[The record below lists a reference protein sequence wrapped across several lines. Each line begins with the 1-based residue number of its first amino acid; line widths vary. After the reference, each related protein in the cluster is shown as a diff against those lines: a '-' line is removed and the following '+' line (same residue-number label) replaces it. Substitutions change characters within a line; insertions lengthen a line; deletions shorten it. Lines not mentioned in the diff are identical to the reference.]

1 MDYLERLLKA
11 GASGIFLDNVHIN
24 PQCFGPQ
31 FGAHKHMY
39 DSQIEAFTMLLK
51 RTREL
56 IRSYDPEGALLINS
70 ADPTALPKPYWEH
83 IDCEMS
89 ESFICTWVSKER
101 WGDWHNRWSR
111 LDERCSGPL
120 KEGKQ
125 ICCLSYLGDT
135 PYPLKD
141 DAFFCYATARLMNL
155 IWNAGRDILAGNEA
169 SVLYRIKTGQPVS
182 KKRVAANGIY
192 FRLFQHGMVAVNPT
206 NRDLGLQVEHAFP
219 TPYLWDVYNGNDI
232 EQKGGRVRIA
242 IPKQSGRVY
251 IWKPTRESTIVSKL
265 SDVLTIKTQPGLG
278 KTEFKVDGLPL
289 WTHSGRWTT
298 EYIKEAN
305 YGALRIDFDKPGT
318 HTVEAVDM
326 ERSELLVPTSYE
338 AAYELEDTGM
348 PGQVQKREGR
358 LGVLMDPSQ
367 PLKFASGAPFRFQH
381 WSGAASGTTP
391 TVKVKVSGD
400 TVLTAHYRR
409 KGK

>member
-1 MDYLERLLKA
+1 MERRVVKVRQEQRRTGRVAKKAKVEGSGATPKWLTNSETYGVGGTDWQLLNESKWEFVTHVPHSEQYMRVLREKGIRPFPYMSFYQAPLGSRWQECRLSEHTDWIVLDKDGRWRRTGFWESEDSKNLYCTCANVKAYCDALMDYLERLLKA

-24 PQCFGPQ
+24 PECFGPQ

-70 ADPTALPKPYWEH
+70 ADPTTLPKPYWEY

-125 ICCLSYLGDT
+125 ICCLSYLGHT

-141 DAFFCYATARLMNL
+141 DAFFCYSTARLMNL

-169 SVLYRIKTGQPVS
+169 SVLY
-182 KKRVAANGIY
+182 A
-192 FRLFQHGMVAVNPT
+192 
-206 NRDLGLQVEHAFP
+206 
-219 TPYLWDVYNGNDI
+219 
-232 EQKGGRVRIA
+232 
-242 IPKQSGRVY
+242 
-251 IWKPTRESTIVSKL
+251 
-265 SDVLTIKTQPGLG
+265 
-278 KTEFKVDGLPL
+278 LP
-289 WTHSGRWTT
+289 
-298 EYIKEAN
+298 
-305 YGALRIDFDKPGT
+305 
-318 HTVEAVDM
+318 M
-326 ERSELLVPTSYE
+326 
-338 AAYELEDTGM
+338 
-348 PGQVQKREGR
+348 GR
-358 LGVLMDPSQ
+358 LHQ
-367 PLKFASGAPFRFQH
+367 
-381 WSGAASGTTP
+381 
-391 TVKVKVSGD
+391 
-400 TVLTAHYRR
+400 RR
-409 KGK
+409 H